1 MTPKTEY
8 TNKNIEH
15 CTRKHTNRNET
26 LVLSLRYIWAIKII
40 QLPTYF
46 NNHRYFYST
55 MQISVNADAAASA
68 ALEADNNGHQAMQSV
83 EQSCNEI
90 SPLLNELSATEEVV
104 TKVGDDVENIS
115 AVLLVIQS
123 IAEQTDLL
131 ALNAA
136 IQTTELS
143 NIAVKNGKTAESLRQ
158 KTAELEGLVGQF
170 KI

>member
-26 LVLSLRYIWAIKII
+26 LVLSLCYIWAIKII
-40 QLPTYF
+40 QFPTYF

-55 MQISVNADAAASA
+55 MHVSVNAASA
-68 ALEADNNGHQAMQSV
+68 GLEANNNVHPAMQSV

-90 SPLLNELSATEEVV
+90 SLLLNELSATEEVV
-104 TKVGDDVENIS
+104 TKVDDDIENIS
-115 AVLLVIQS
+115 ALLLVIQS
-123 IAEQTDLL
+123 IAEQTNLL

-143 NIAVKNGKTAESLRQ
+143 SIAVKNG

-170 KI
+170 KV